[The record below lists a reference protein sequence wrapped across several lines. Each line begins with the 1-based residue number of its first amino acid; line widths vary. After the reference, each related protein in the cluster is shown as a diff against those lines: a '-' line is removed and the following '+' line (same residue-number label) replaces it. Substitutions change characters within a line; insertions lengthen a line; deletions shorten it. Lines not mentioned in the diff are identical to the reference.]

1 MDLLLGVKTMQHD
14 SIVNQVFDFR
24 FIVVNKSRYHSKDSE
39 INNFEFFTPK
49 IPKIFLLQ
57 KIGEAVQN
65 YFFFLYTDFF
75 TVVTTVKNSF
85 YKKGDR
91 GI

>member
-1 MDLLLGVKTMQHD
+1 MQNNFTL
-14 SIVNQVFDFR
+14 SQICNFR
-24 FIVVNKSRYHSKDSE
+24 FTVVKKSRDHSKDSQ
-39 INNFEFFTPK
+39 INNLEFFTPK
-49 IPKIFLLQ
+49 NPGIFLLQ

-85 YKKGDR
+85 YKRGVR

>member
-1 MDLLLGVKTMQHD
+1 MQNNSTLSQICNFEFAVVK
-14 SIVNQVFDFR
+14 
-24 FIVVNKSRYHSKDSE
+24 KSRDHSEDIQ
-39 INNFEFFTPK
+39 INNPEFFTPK

-57 KIGEAVQN
+57 KNGEAVRN

-85 YKKGDR
+85 YKRREG